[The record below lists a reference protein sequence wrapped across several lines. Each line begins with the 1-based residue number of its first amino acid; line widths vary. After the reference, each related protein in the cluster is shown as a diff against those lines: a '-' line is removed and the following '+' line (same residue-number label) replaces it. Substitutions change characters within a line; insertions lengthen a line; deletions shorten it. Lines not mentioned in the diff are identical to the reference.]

1 MSDRDTPEQRS
12 DGGSVSAA
20 NGTSSERRSD
30 GGVASETSGTSSERC
45 SDGGVATETDV
56 TTATGE
62 HRGTSGLRGFKT
74 LLRREILRFVRRPR
88 NTFVPPMITNV
99 LYFAVFGVILGGRI
113 DQIAGF
119 QYIVFILPGL
129 IVLGTISNAFE
140 NASFSIFHGRWNDY
154 IEAVLT
160 SPLSHRS
167 MVAAYLLSSAL
178 RGVLVGTIIAGIG
191 LGFLF
196 VTGTT
201 LPVAH
206 PVYLA
211 TFLVLISLLFAAF
224 GVVGGLWARDFDYLT
239 VLNQFII
246 RPLVFFGGVFYALD
260 ALPEPYRTLSLLN
273 PMVHMVNGVRYGF
286 LGYSDV
292 PVNLALAALAGLTVA
307 VIVLDVWLFKRG
319 YGLVE

>member
-1 MSDRDTPEQRS
+1 MSDQSSTDESRTENTARTDGDSRT
-12 DGGSVSAA
+12 DGGLTAETAA
-20 NGTSSERRSD
+20 TG
-30 GGVASETSGTSSERC
+30 ETTA
-45 SDGGVATETDV
+45 DTDV
-56 TTATGE
+56 TTATGKR
-62 HRGTSGLRGFKT
+62 RGTGGFGGFQT

-160 SPLSHRS
+160 SPLSHHS

-178 RGVLVGTIIAGIG
+178 RGVLVGSTIAGIG

-211 TFLVLISLLFAAF
+211 TFLVLISVLFAAF
-224 GVVGGLWARDFDYLT
+224 GIVGGLWSRDFDYLT

-260 ALPEPYRTLSLLN
+260 ALPEPYRTISLLN

-292 PVNLALAALAGLTVA
+292 PVNLALGALAGLTVA
-307 VIVLDVWLFKRG
+307 VIILDVWLFKRG